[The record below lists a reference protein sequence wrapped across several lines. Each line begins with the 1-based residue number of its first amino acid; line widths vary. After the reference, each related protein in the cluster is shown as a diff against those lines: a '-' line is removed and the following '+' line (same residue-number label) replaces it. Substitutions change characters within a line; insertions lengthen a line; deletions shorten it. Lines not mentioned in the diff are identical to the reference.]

1 MAGIEVDA
9 EGVALDAA
17 ASELEGNGD
26 TRQRG
31 CRGVKDAN
39 LYRKSSHGLA
49 VGHAS
54 HGVKHRGK
62 CGVVGNE
69 ATLDSRGLLNGY
81 GALAGASRR
90 GQRGHT
96 HPFGGVGV
104 ASGEYK
110 CGAGRGSDRI
120 HVLRTEFVDD
130 IARCT
135 RNRRPRDAERV
146 RAGPL
151 VVEVGGHAH
160 TAHHVV
166 GGVTLGAAREAQP
179 HLVVDAGR
187 NLPVGLSR
195 RSTRVGNAHP
205 RRAVVLRV
213 AELVGASVGLG
224 IPAHRGYLARNQD
237 LATNGVGQFDVGGHR
252 GPGDPVL
259 LGSALGD
266 ASRYNEVVVA
276 CGWIEDFKLLGGVQ
290 AVHSLYGGAVKCGG
304 RWRGIEDPREPR

>member
-1 MAGIEVDA
+1 M
-9 EGVALDAA
+9 
-17 ASELEGNGD
+17 
-26 TRQRG
+26 
-31 CRGVKDAN
+31 
-39 LYRKSSHGLA
+39 
-49 VGHAS
+49 
-54 HGVKHRGK
+54 
-62 CGVVGNE
+62 
-69 ATLDSRGLLNGY
+69 
-81 GALAGASRR
+81 
-90 GQRGHT
+90 
-96 HPFGGVGV
+96 
-104 ASGEYK
+104 
-110 CGAGRGSDRI
+110 
-120 HVLRTEFVDD
+120 
-130 IARCT
+130 
-135 RNRRPRDAERV
+135 
-146 RAGPL
+146 
-151 VVEVGGHAH
+151 VEVGGHAH

-166 GGVTLGAAREAQP
+166 GGVALGAAREAQP